1 MLLTRPSGDVLN
13 LDLAG
18 ESGRPLLFLPAFGTP
33 AGYYGRFAGQL
44 AEAGFQVAV
53 LDWRGHG
60 GSTPAISRR
69 SRFGYRDLVDDVG
82 AVIDALGWDRGVTLA
97 GHSFGGQLSLLYA
110 ARTRDPRVG
119 RLAVIATATPHFA
132 AYPGARRF
140 SVLLGSQTMLAT
152 SWLRGYWPGWG
163 FGGVQSRGTI
173 TDWAR
178 FVRTGR
184 LPGWDAI
191 SSEAA
196 LAGLTLPVLS
206 VDVEGD
212 TLTPSVT
219 VTRLL
224 DKLTSASVTRITY
237 TADEAGAPIDHF
249 KWARNGAAL
258 ATRIAKLD

>member
-13 LDLAG
+13 IDLAG

-33 AGYYGRFAGQL
+33 AGYYGRFADQL

-60 GSTPAISRR
+60 KSTPKISRR
-69 SRFGYRDLVDDVG
+69 SRFRYRDLVEDVG
-82 AVIDALGWDRGVTLA
+82 AVIDSLGWDRGVTLA
-97 GHSFGGQLSLLYA
+97 GHSFGGQLALLYA
-110 ARTRDPRVG
+110 ARTKDPRVG
-119 RLAVIATATPHFA
+119 RLAVVAAATPHFA
-132 AYPGARRF
+132 AYPGSRRF

-152 SWLRGYWPGWG
+152 SWARGYWPGWG

-184 LPGWDAI
+184 LPDWDGL

-196 LAGLTLPVLS
+196 LAGLVLPVLS

-212 TLTPSVT
+212 TLTPPAT
-219 VTRLL
+219 VARLM
-224 DKLTSASVTRITY
+224 DKLTSAPVTPITY
-237 TADEAGAPIDHF
+237 TQAEAGAPIDHF

-258 ATRIAKLD
+258 ATRFATG